1 MTPEFQPSLLLY
13 ALILLSIVPIYL
25 LRQSRR
31 QKLSIVKRDQSRQD
45 GLTEPASLHPVINP
59 SLCLGSK
66 ACLTSCPEGNI
77 LGLIHGK
84 AELVSPGNCIGHG
97 ACARACPL
105 DAITLVFGTASRGV
119 DIPDVD
125 PGFETSVKGIFIAG
139 ELGGMGLI
147 RNAILQGQ
155 QAVESI
161 IKRGYT
167 KSGSSKS
174 ADSAANY
181 DLIIVGA
188 GPAGLAAALKATE
201 QSLKYLLLEQESY
214 GGTVAHYPRGKVVM
228 TSPVELPLYGK
239 LKFKEASK
247 EQLMQTWDSIIDTTG
262 IKVTL
267 NSRVDAIDK
276 KDNTFNLSTSSG
288 EYTGSSVLL
297 AMGRRGTPR
306 KLGVAGEQLSKVVYS
321 LIDPEQ
327 YKGLSILIVGGGDSA
342 LEAAL
347 SLAEQP
353 STKVALSYRSG
364 AFNRAKVKNR
374 QRIDQSIKDGTID
387 VFFSSTVAEI
397 FVDSVSLKQDEK
409 TISIEN
415 DIVIVNAGGIL
426 PTGFLKSAGIQVDTK
441 YGAA

>member
-1 MTPEFQPSLLLY
+1 
-13 ALILLSIVPIYL
+13 
-25 LRQSRR
+25 
-31 QKLSIVKRDQSRQD
+31 
-45 GLTEPASLHPVINP
+45 
-59 SLCLGSK
+59 
-66 ACLTSCPEGNI
+66 
-77 LGLIHGK
+77 
-84 AELVSPGNCIGHG
+84 
-97 ACARACPL
+97 
-105 DAITLVFGTASRGV
+105 
-119 DIPDVD
+119 
-125 PGFETSVKGIFIAG
+125 
-139 ELGGMGLI
+139 
-147 RNAILQGQ
+147 
-155 QAVESI
+155 
-161 IKRGYT
+161 
-167 KSGSSKS
+167 
-174 ADSAANY
+174 
-181 DLIIVGA
+181 
-188 GPAGLAAALKATE
+188 
-201 QSLKYLLLEQESY
+201 
-214 GGTVAHYPRGKVVM
+214 M

-247 EQLMQTWDSIIDTTG
+247 EQLMQTWESIIDTTG

-276 KDNTFNLSTSSG
+276 KGNTFTLSTSSG
-288 EYTGSSVLL
+288 EYTGSTVLL

-306 KLGVAGEQLSKVVYS
+306 KLGVAGEEQTKVVYS

-374 QRIDQSIKDGTID
+374 QRIDQAIKDGTID
-387 VFFSSTVAEI
+387 VFYSSNVTEI
-397 FVDSVSLKQDEK
+397 FADTVSLKQDEK

-441 YGAA
+441 YGTA